1 MSKKEYG
8 AIWYKVYIYINL
20 RIFIFRV
27 LVCCAHLPSK
37 SVGEERNKNPN
48 RQINDS
54 HTKSESSPKKNKT
67 NKMLDKVPQM
77 CEVFKN

>member
-27 LVCCAHLPSK
+27 LVQYVVHICPLK
-37 SVGEERNKNPN
+37 VVVKNEKKI
-48 RQINDS
+48 RIGS